1 MGENKLLL
9 PYNEKPLVYST
20 INAALSY
27 TDEVVVVIGHER
39 ERMEEALKDLPIRIV
54 YCEDYLK
61 GQKYSS
67 LRGIMEVHDDDFAII
82 PGDLPLI
89 SFDDFQG
96 TESLLA
102 SHVIARAIY
111 RGIPGHPVMFR
122 KEHRDKLLAF
132 SGTMKEDTV
141 AFYIARCKFK
151 DHDFLTAS
159 TLLDDFRHKFGRSAF
174 LEDAEAMYAISL
186 YNMCP
191 GPTRDQSMTSQAVIA
206 ISEFMSHYP
215 ESEQY
220 PLFKDMTD
228 DLTWR
233 MHEKAY
239 LNAYTY
245 YKIERYNSAIIAFRN
260 ALRQYP
266 DSHRREDL
274 LYHIVMSSYKLASN
288 SIESKQLDRYMSTL
302 DAYYSFIMEFPES
315 KYLKDLEHVEE
326 QTKRFIEKNRKEE

>member
-1 MGENKLLL
+1 MTVIILAAGVSARMGENKLLL
-9 PYNEKPLVYST
+9 PYHEKPLVYST

-132 SGTMKEDTV
+132 SGTMKE
-141 AFYIARCKFK
+141 Y
-151 DHDFLTAS
+151 L
-159 TLLDDFRHKFGRSAF
+159 
-174 LEDAEAMYAISL
+174 SL
-186 YNMCP
+186 YDTAAYNGSIGTVFDVDTP
-191 GPTRDQSMTSQAVIA
+191 QRYQAVLSGECD
-206 ISEFMSHYP
+206 ISM
-215 ESEQY
+215 
-220 PLFKDMTD
+220 L
-228 DLTWR
+228 
-233 MHEKAY
+233 
-239 LNAYTY
+239 
-245 YKIERYNSAIIAFRN
+245 
-260 ALRQYP
+260 
-266 DSHRREDL
+266 
-274 LYHIVMSSYKLASN
+274 
-288 SIESKQLDRYMSTL
+288 
-302 DAYYSFIMEFPES
+302 
-315 KYLKDLEHVEE
+315 
-326 QTKRFIEKNRKEE
+326 